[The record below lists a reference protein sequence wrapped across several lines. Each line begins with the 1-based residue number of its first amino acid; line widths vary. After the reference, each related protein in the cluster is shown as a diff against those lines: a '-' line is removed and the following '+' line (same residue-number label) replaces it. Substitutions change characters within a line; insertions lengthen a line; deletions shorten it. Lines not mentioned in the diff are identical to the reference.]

1 MMSRSVLGQSELQL
15 ARRIVVVDPRNMY
28 RAGLRTFIS
37 NRMPNAEVFDASD
50 LAQGLS
56 GILVRDSIDLIL
68 MDLDPASYDTLEVL
82 KQTFD
87 ISSKTRFAIIS
98 ELDARANILA
108 GLAAGFHGFISKRQR
123 DDDILDAIRD
133 IMSGRIYVPPSL
145 AAAEQPNA
153 PVDSG
158 ETEARPAIS
167 LDSDADILRLT
178 PRQRE
183 VLSYLA
189 LGMSNKEIARALHI
203 AEATTKVH
211 AAALLR
217 ALSARNRTEAAFKA
231 GKLIQSLK
239 SSQPARLDALPSAT
253 IREDGHTLPFRLIN
267 TRPVAHTNGALR
279 RRGLLD

>member
-1 MMSRSVLGQSELQL
+1 MSISVLGQSELEL
-15 ARRIVVVDPRNMY
+15 APRIVVVDPHNMY
-28 RAGLRTFIS
+28 RAGLRTFIAD
-37 NRMPNAEVFDASD
+37 RMPNAEVLDASD

-56 GILVRDSIDLIL
+56 RILVRDSIDLIL
-68 MDLDPASYDTLEVL
+68 MDLDPSSYHSLEVL
-82 KQTFD
+82 KQAFD

-98 ELDARANILA
+98 ERDARANILA
-108 GLAAGFHGFISKRQR
+108 SLAAGFHGFISKRQL

-145 AAAEQPNA
+145 ATAEQPNA
-153 PVDSG
+153 PVASG
-158 ETEARPAIS
+158 EKEAPPSVS

-217 ALSARNRTEAAFKA
+217 ALRARNRTEAAFKA

-239 SSQPARLDALPSAT
+239 HSQPARSDQPPPAT
-253 IREDGHTLPFRLIN
+253 VREDGHTLPLRLLKA
-267 TRPVAHTNGALR
+267 RPVAQTNGALR

>member
-1 MMSRSVLGQSELQL
+1 MSRSVLGQLES
-15 ARRIVVVDPRNMY
+15 ASRILLVDPHNMY
-28 RAGLRTFIS
+28 RAGLRFFLAD
-37 NRMPNAEVFDASD
+37 RMPSAEILDSSD
-50 LAQGLS
+50 LAHGLS
-56 GILVRDSIDLIL
+56 KTLVRDSIHLIL
-68 MDLDPASYDTLEVL
+68 MDLDPSSYRSLEVL
-82 KQTFD
+82 KQAFD
-87 ISSKTRFAIIS
+87 IASTTRFAILS

-108 GLAAGFHGFISKRQR
+108 SLAAGFHGFISKHQF
-123 DDDILDAIRD
+123 DDDILNAIRD

-145 AAAEQPNA
+145 ARAEQPSA
-153 PVDSG
+153 QVDPN
-158 ETEARPAIS
+158 EKEALPSIS
-167 LDSDADILRLT
+167 LDSDADLLRLT

-217 ALSARNRTEAAFKA
+217 ALGARNRTEAAFKA

-239 SSQPARLDALPSAT
+239 NSRPASLEPPPPVT
-253 IREDGHTLPFRLIN
+253 VREDGHTLPLRLIKAK
-267 TRPVAHTNGALR
+267 PVAQINGALR